1 MLMLISYPSFGHPG
15 GSLKKDHDQVTRS
28 NIFAN
33 FVQILLCIMFL
44 TCLRACDAV
53 ARLLPQSAK
62 TDEVEREA
70 RETSAE
76 REITER
82 VTFSANGKRDFVP
95 RDQFPLTCAFY
106 SYYFYPKISSFTLVV
121 SVTIVLDVL

>member
-70 RETSAE
+70 RD
-76 REITER
+76 
-82 VTFSANGKRDFVP
+82 NGKGHVFGKRQTRFC
-95 RDQFPLTCAFY
+95 T
-106 SYYFYPKISSFTLVV
+106 T
-121 SVTIVLDVL
+121 